1 MDAIG
6 KIAVIGSGSWATALA
21 KLLLCNR
28 DRIGWFV
35 HRRDRIDE
43 FLRFGHNPVY
53 LSDVAFDTRRID
65 FTDDINL
72 ACADADT
79 IVMVVPSPYFKDT
92 SDRISIDISDKNI
105 VSAVKGIV
113 PDSDMIISDYMR
125 SRFGCREENILV
137 VGGPCHAEE
146 VALERLSYL
155 TIGCRDTSKAEAFA
169 SVIDG
174 KKMKTI
180 ISDDVNGIEYA
191 TVLKNVYAIAAGILH
206 GMKAG
211 DNFLAIMLCNAIR
224 EMSRFVDA
232 KSPLKNREICR
243 SAYLGDLLVTAYSRF
258 SRNHNFGSMIGKGY
272 SVKAAMMEM
281 EMVAEGYFGTKCIHR
296 INETGPRV
304 DMPILDCVYDILYRN
319 ASPHNAVEAIIP
331 GFRY

>member
-1 MDAIG
+1 MDAMG
-6 KIAVIGSGSWATALA
+6 NIAVIGSGSWATALA
-21 KLLLCNR
+21 KLLLGNR
-28 DRIGWFV
+28 DRIGWYV
-35 HRRDRIDE
+35 HRQDRIEE
-43 FLRFGHNPVY
+43 FMRFGHNPVY

-65 FTDDINL
+65 FTDDINR
-72 ACADADT
+72 ACEAADT
-79 IVMVVPSPYFKDT
+79 LVLVVPSPYFKDT
-92 SDRISIDISDKNI
+92 VDKITVDISGKNI

-113 PDSDMIISDYMR
+113 PDSDMIISDYMC
-125 SRFGCREENILV
+125 SRFGCREENMLV

-155 TIGCRDTSKAEAFA
+155 TIGWRDTSKAEAFA

-180 ISDDVNGIEYA
+180 ISADVNGIEYA
-191 TVLKNVYAIAAGILH
+191 AVLKNVYAIAAGILH

-211 DNFLAIMLCNAIR
+211 DNFLAMMVCNAIR
-224 EMSRFVDA
+224 EMARFVDA
-232 KSPLKNREICR
+232 ISPLENRDICR

-296 INETGPRV
+296 INGTGPRV
-304 DMPILDCVYDILYRN
+304 EMPILECVYDILYRN
-319 ASPHNAVEAIIP
+319 VSPRRAVEAITS